1 MRSLHPNWRQSA
13 RLCVA
18 QLHMEVARDPHDPR
32 LAQLVGEL
40 SVLDSDFWR
49 WWSEHQVAVRSRGV
63 KYFDH
68 PVLGE
73 LTLDWESLTMADDP
87 DQQLVSWTA
96 EPGSP
101 SHERLREL
109 ARA

>member
-1 MRSLHPNWRQSA
+1 M
-13 RLCVA
+13 
-18 QLHMEVARDPHDPR
+18 
-32 LAQLVGEL
+32 
-40 SVLDSDFWR
+40 
-49 WWSEHQVAVRSRGV
+49 

-68 PVLGE
+68 PVVGE
-73 LTLDWESLTMADDP
+73 LTLDWESLTLADDP
-87 DQQLVSWTA
+87 DQQLVPWTA